1 MKALAG
7 LFLILLSASLNAA
20 ESIPVTVKSLN
31 KLWLPQQ
38 HDAPAQV
45 FSLNTPD
52 ISAEISAT
60 VLETLV
66 DVGDQVNQGDV
77 LIKLD
82 CSNYLIQQRINQANL
97 ERSTSQ
103 LAFAQS
109 QLARAN
115 NLKKKNSIS
124 DELLDQRRTELK
136 VALADKVLQEQNLA
150 LSDINVADCEV
161 KAPLAG
167 VITQRMVSAG
177 DYATNG
183 QTLISLV
190 DLGAI
195 EVEADLLHA
204 EIDTLQKA
212 DEIFF
217 EHKDRDFALQLKTVV
232 RVFDYQSATARVR
245 LQFKQQAQP
254 WPGSEGRLKWSSGK
268 ALLPADYLSRRQNQL
283 GVFHVIDNKAVF
295 AALPEAIE
303 GRPALVDLA
312 ADVSIIIEG
321 RHRLNH
327 GDKVR
332 IVSEN

>member
-45 FSLNTPD
+45 FSLNTPG

-167 VITQRMVSAG
+167 VITQRMVSTG

-295 AALPEAIE
+295 AALTEAIE

-312 ADVSIIIEG
+312 DDVSIIIEG

>member
-45 FSLNTPD
+45 FSLNTPG

-204 EIDTLQKA
+204 EIHTLQKA

-295 AALPEAIE
+295 AALTEAIE

-312 ADVSIIIEG
+312 DDVSIIIEG

>member
-204 EIDTLQKA
+204 EIHTLQKA